1 MRTGP
6 ALSLALLALAGA
18 ASGALADHRPDHKVP
33 PGLTKPK
40 TTDDEDVN
48 VTETEA
54 ETGVTATDETPVVA
68 TLDPPAPPVAG
79 ESAGIMPAGG
89 EVRVKLP
96 GSDTFID
103 LADAASIPM
112 GATLDATEGAVAL
125 TTTAPGGGTQTATFK
140 EGAFSVTQS
149 GDMAVL
155 RLEGGD
161 FSACGGGARA
171 AAYKGKPKRRIW
183 GSGKGRFRTRGR
195 YSAATV
201 RGTVWLTEDRC
212 DGTLTVV
219 RRGVVAVWDRSKGK
233 RVLVRAGERY
243 LAKRPEAPKQVL
255 VGQFTQGFLR

>member
-1 MRTGP
+1 
-6 ALSLALLALAGA
+6 
-18 ASGALADHRPDHKVP
+18 
-33 PGLTKPK
+33 
-40 TTDDEDVN
+40 
-48 VTETEA
+48 
-54 ETGVTATDETPVVA
+54 
-68 TLDPPAPPVAG
+68 
-79 ESAGIMPAGG
+79 
-89 EVRVKLP
+89 VKLP
-96 GSDTFID
+96 GSGGYID
-103 LADAASIPM
+103 LANAASIPM
-112 GATLDATEGAVAL
+112 GATLDATDGAVAL

-140 EGAFSVTQS
+140 DGAFSVTQS

-171 AAYKGKPKRRIW
+171 AAYKGKPRRRIW

-219 RRGVVAVWDRSKGK
+219 RRGVVAVWDRSRNK

-243 LAKRPEAPKQVL
+243 LAKRPEGTERTERVL
-255 VGQFTQGFLR
+255 VGQFTQSWLR